1 MTRHPPLPLGVASSL
16 AASSLIWAQAL
27 DVQGLLIHT
36 LSACTV
42 AWLGFFWFQ
51 KTRKGFADVL

>member
-1 MTRHPPLPLGVASSL
+1 MNPHTKPPTSPL
-16 AASSLIWAQAL
+16 AATSLIWAQPL
-27 DVQGLLIHT
+27 DVQGLLIYT
-36 LSACTV
+36 LSACMV